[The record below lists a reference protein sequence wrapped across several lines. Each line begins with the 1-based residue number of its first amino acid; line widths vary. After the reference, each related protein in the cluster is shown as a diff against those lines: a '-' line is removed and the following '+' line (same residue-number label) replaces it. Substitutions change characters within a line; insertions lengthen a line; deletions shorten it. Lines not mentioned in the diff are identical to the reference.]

1 MIRLVHLLRRRDGA
15 GETEFKSWW
24 RDEHGPLVAFHQ
36 KRLEILR
43 YVQTHGDPA
52 AAEGDQ
58 RAAAARGGMEAA
70 YDGVSEY
77 WWPGEQALAGALQ
90 TEQGRHAMQ
99 EIVADEQ
106 RFVDGA
112 ASPLWF
118 AHEYPQVSVLRERAV
133 ARPKTGIMKVH
144 FAMRP
149 KAELGFEQAQHYW
162 RTVHGPLLRLHAP
175 ARGMLCY
182 QQVHRFDTPLAD
194 SLCSM
199 RGSTVEPYMGHAE
212 AWYDRL
218 SSPAGPEANDA
229 SAAAI
234 ADERNFA
241 DLRRTSMM
249 TGKELVFI
257 DRNWI

>member
-1 MIRLVHLLRRRDGA
+1 MIRLVHLLRRRKGA
-15 GETEFKSWW
+15 TENEFRAWW

-36 KRLEILR
+36 KRLDILR
-43 YVQTHGDPA
+43 YVQTHSDPA
-52 AAEGDQ
+52 SEEGDQ
-58 RAAAARGGMEAA
+58 RAATARGGMEKP

-77 WWPGEQALAGALQ
+77 WWVGEPLLAGALQ
-90 TEQGRHAMQ
+90 TAEGRRALE
-99 EIVADEQ
+99 EIVVDEQ
-106 RFVDGA
+106 RFIDGA
-112 ASPLWF
+112 NSPLWF

-133 ARPKTGIMKVH
+133 ARPRTGVMKVH
-144 FAMRP
+144 FAMRA

-175 ARGMLCY
+175 ARAMLCY
-182 QQVHRFDTPLAD
+182 QQVHRYDTPLAD
-194 SLCSM
+194 SLRAM

-218 SSPAGPEANDA
+218 CAPTGPEASDA

-234 ADERNFA
+234 KDERNFA